1 MVNFMSMKLRI
12 VVDEREKPSGVP
24 DLLKEFGLQVE
35 YKMLDVGDYVVSWEC
50 AVERKGERDFLKSL
64 YSGRLFDQAHR
75 LCETYDR
82 PVLVVEGKL
91 PLFVREMSK
100 PRAFWGA
107 LTTLAFEYGLS
118 VFFTADAGQTADF
131 IYTLTRHRGFARPK
145 GPLIRK
151 RPRVKDLKKT
161 QLFLVSSLPGVGHK
175 LADRALKRFGTVRRV
190 FSSSVAE
197 LSSVNGIGR
206 IKAEKMAKIL
216 DAHYHPA
223 ERPPKQL
230 RLDKTQVRPENF

>member
-1 MVNFMSMKLRI
+1 MKIRV
-12 VVDEREKPSGVP
+12 VVDEREKPSGIP
-24 DLLKEFGLQVE
+24 ELLKEYGLQVE
-35 YKMLDVGDYVVSWEC
+35 YQMLEVGDYVVSPDY
-50 AVERKGERDFLKSL
+50 AVERKKGRDFLKSL

-82 PVLVVEGKL
+82 PVLVVEGEL
-91 PLFVREMSK
+91 PLFVREMAR

-131 IYTLTRHRGFARPK
+131 IYTLTRHRGFARPR

-151 RPRVKDLKKT
+151 KPRVKGLERT
-161 QLFLVSSLPGVGHK
+161 QLFLVSSLPGIGPK
-175 LADRALKRFGTVRRV
+175 LADRALRRFGTVRRV
-190 FSSSVAE
+190 FSASVAE
-197 LSSVNGIGR
+197 LSSVDGIGR
-206 IKAEKMAKIL
+206 IKAEKMAEIL

-223 ERPPKQL
+223 EKPPKQL
-230 RLDKTQVRPENF
+230 RL